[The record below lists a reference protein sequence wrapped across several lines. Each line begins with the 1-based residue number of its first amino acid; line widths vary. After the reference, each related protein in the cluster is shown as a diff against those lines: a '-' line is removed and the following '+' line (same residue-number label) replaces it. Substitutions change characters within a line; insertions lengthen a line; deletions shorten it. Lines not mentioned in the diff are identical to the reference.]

1 MIAPSKINFNGE
13 ESPGT
18 AEHKAF
24 LTKGIRKDM
33 ESAAENKPPVKR
45 QG

>member
-24 LTKGIRKDM
+24 
-33 ESAAENKPPVKR
+33 
-45 QG
+45 